1 MYEVHVLAIYHVA
14 NAEIECFQRRG
25 EGETMLRTSC
35 IHCKYHFKKKM
46 CNSCGIFI
54 HNCTSVLVK
63 YQDLFLTCF
72 VYFCMN
78 LYYFLS
84 FLSALLS
91 FRPDS
96 ICKVIIFLMQL
107 VFADHEQKKAFSCH
121 IKSAKVS
128 KPLQQFKRLTYF
140 VL

>member
-35 IHCKYHFKKKM
+35 IHCKYHFKKKKM

-63 YQDLFLTCF
+63 YQDLFLNCF

-84 FLSALLS
+84 FFVSIILS

-107 VFADHEQKKAFSCH
+107 VFADHEQKSFFLVIS
-121 IKSAKVS
+121 KVLKFQS
-128 KPLQQFKRLTYF
+128 PCSSLN
-140 VL
+140 V

>member
-14 NAEIECFQRRG
+14 NAEIECFWGRG
-25 EGETMLRTSC
+25 EKQCREQVVFIVNTIS
-35 IHCKYHFKKKM
+35 KKKM

-63 YQDLFLTCF
+63 YQDLFLNCF

-84 FLSALLS
+84 FFVSIILS

-107 VFADHEQKKAFSCH
+107 VFADHEQKSFFLSYQKC
-121 IKSAKVS
+121 
-128 KPLQQFKRLTYF
+128 
-140 VL
+140 

>member
-14 NAEIECFQRRG
+14 NAEIECFWG
-25 EGETMLRTSC
+25 GGGETMLRTSC
-35 IHCKYHFKKKM
+35 IHCKYHFKKKKM

-63 YQDLFLTCF
+63 YQDLFLNCF

-84 FLSALLS
+84 FLSALYYHSDLT
-91 FRPDS
+91 
-96 ICKVIIFLMQL
+96 
-107 VFADHEQKKAFSCH
+107 VFAKSSFFLCNWFLLIMNKKAFFLSYQKC
-121 IKSAKVS
+121 
-128 KPLQQFKRLTYF
+128 
-140 VL
+140 

>member
-14 NAEIECFQRRG
+14 NAEIECFWGGGR
-25 EGETMLRTSC
+25 ETMLRTSC

-63 YQDLFLTCF
+63 YQDLFLNCF

-84 FLSALLS
+84 FFVSIILS

-107 VFADHEQKKAFSCH
+107 VFADHEQKSFFLSYQKC
-121 IKSAKVS
+121 
-128 KPLQQFKRLTYF
+128 
-140 VL
+140 